1 MATQPAIHVLTSR
14 GDRVL
19 TVPDTRE
26 RSLASQHSHALRRY
40 ERGDDLTGAGLRQ
53 FRDRWIGI
61 HRLVDDR
68 DLDLIDEFIFR
79 GDRDWVDFYE
89 RR

>member
-1 MATQPAIHVLTSR
+1 MPERDEIHVLTSQ
-14 GDRVL
+14 GDRLLV
-19 TVPDTRE
+19 VPDPRE

-40 ERGDDLTGAGLRQ
+40 ERGDDPTGAGLRR
-53 FRDRWIGI
+53 FRDKWIGI
-61 HRLVDDR
+61 DRLVDDR
-68 DLDLIDEFIFR
+68 DLDLIDEFIWR